1 MDPTKFDM
9 KYAAVRQMIIEQ
21 RFSHLNDKQ
30 REAVFKTEGPLLIL
44 AGAGS
49 GKTTVLIQ
57 RIIHILKF
65 GSGLNNPFAPV
76 DATEDDLLFLA
87 QYLADPLPE
96 NCEHAEELCA
106 VSPPQPWEVIAIT
119 FTNKAAR
126 ELRDRLRDALQD
138 DKAASAVWAHT
149 FHTACLRILRRHSEL
164 LGFAA
169 APTIYDDDDQKRIIT
184 GVLKKMNLSE
194 QTFDVRSVL
203 HTISRAKDQ
212 LQTPK
217 KMREA
222 AAGDFFLSTV
232 ADIYQ
237 EYQAELTHASALD
250 FDDIIM
256 KTVILL
262 KKNPDVLE
270 RYQRQFRYVLVDE
283 YQDTNYAQYVL
294 ISLLAGYYQNICVV
308 GDDDQSIYKFRGAT
322 ISNIL
327 EFEKQF
333 QDAKTIR
340 LEQNYRSTG
349 NILQIANEVI
359 RNNVY
364 RKGKELWT
372 VQEAGQKIRL
382 HAALDQETEA
392 LYVAE
397 TIQEGVGKGRKY
409 NDFAILYR
417 NNVLSDNIVAALI
430 QEQIPYRVYKGRDF
444 FSRAEIRD
452 MFAYLWLLENPADD
466 LRLRRIINVP
476 TRKIGEK
483 SIETAAQLATRERL
497 SLYEIISQ
505 ASAYP
510 ELKRSAAAMERF
522 SALIE
527 ELREQVA
534 TSTLSELYD
543 LLLEKSGYFEML
555 ALKKTAEAEGRIEHI
570 QELKSYIVRYEQTND
585 APTLTGFL
593 EDMALYTDAD
603 QANEQEDAVLLMTMH
618 AAKGLEFPVVFLVG
632 LEKDLFP
639 SFRAQQSSADL
650 EEERRLCY
658 VAITR
663 AKEQLYLTYAQ
674 RRLLYGR
681 FQYEQPSE
689 FLNEMPQELLEM
701 DMPIRNAPPLQGTPQ
716 RQGNGGNFSR
726 RFADSEAK
734 RISPMK
740 QTVPPPDY
748 TVGCR
753 VRHKIFGEG
762 TITAVL
768 PMRNDLLI
776 EVAFDKKGI
785 RRFMASY
792 TAKMIELIQENS

>member
-1 MDPTKFDM
+1 MEPTKFDM

-30 REAVFKTEGPLLIL
+30 REAVFTTEGPLLIL

-57 RIIHILKF
+57 RIIHILRF

-76 DATEDDLLFLA
+76 GATEDDLLFLA

-96 NCEHAEELCA
+96 NRVRAEALCA
-106 VSPPQPWEVIAIT
+106 VSPPQPWEVVAIT

-126 ELRDRLRDALQD
+126 EIRDRLRESLEDNQ
-138 DKAASAVWAHT
+138 AASRVWAYT
-149 FHTACLRILRRHSEL
+149 FHTACLRILRRHTDL
-164 LGFAA
+164 LGFSA

-184 GVLKKMNLSE
+184 GVLKKMNMPE
-194 QTFDVRSVL
+194 KPFDARSVL
-203 HTISRAKDQ
+203 RAISRAKDK

-217 KMREA
+217 KMRQV
-222 AAGDFFLSTV
+222 AAGDYFLTTV

-237 EYQAELTHASALD
+237 EYQAELTRASALD

-256 KTVILL
+256 KTVVLL
-262 KKNPDVLE
+262 NKNPEVLE

-322 ISNIL
+322 VSNIL

-359 RNNVY
+359 RHNVY
-364 RKGKELWT
+364 RKGKRLWT
-372 VQEAGQKIRL
+372 ARQDGRKIRL
-382 HAALDQETEA
+382 HAALNQEAEA

-397 TIQEGVGKGRKY
+397 TIQEGVEQGRKY
-409 NDFAILYR
+409 GDFAILYR

-452 MFAYLWLLENPADD
+452 MFAYLWILENPADD

-476 TRKIGEK
+476 ARKIGEK
-483 SIETAAQLATRERL
+483 SIENAAQIAEKQGL
-497 SLYEIISQ
+497 SLYEVISQ

-510 ELKRSAAAMERF
+510 ELKRGAAAMERF

-527 ELREQVA
+527 SLRDQIE
-534 TSTLSELYD
+534 TLTLSELYD
-543 LLLEKSGYFEML
+543 LLLENSGYL
-555 ALKKTAEAEGRIEHI
+555 QALILKNTAEAEGRIEHI
-570 QELKSYIVRYEQTND
+570 QELKSYIVRYEQSS
-585 APTLTGFL
+585 AVSTLAGFL

-603 QANEQEDAVLLMTMH
+603 QAGEQEDAVLLMTMH
-618 AAKGLEFPVVFLVG
+618 AAKGLEFPVVFLIG
-632 LEKDLFP
+632 LEDGLFP
-639 SFRAQQSSADL
+639 SFLSQQSNEDL

-663 AKEQLYLTYAQ
+663 AKEQLYLTHAQ
-674 RRLLYGR
+674 NRLLYGR
-681 FQYEQPSE
+681 RQNEDPSM
-689 FLNEMPQELLEM
+689 FLDEMPQELLEF
-701 DMPIRNAPPLQGTPQ
+701 DMPFRKAPPRPI
-716 RQGNGGNFSR
+716 NGGSFSR
-726 RFADSEAK
+726 GFPDSGA
-734 RISPMK
+734 RQISPMK
-740 QTVPPPDY
+740 QTAPPPDFS
-748 TVGCR
+748 VGCR
-753 VRHKIFGEG
+753 VRHKVFGEG
-762 TITAVL
+762 IVTAVS
-768 PMRNDLLI
+768 PTRNDVLL
-776 EVAFDKKGI
+776 EVAFDKKGV

-792 TAKMIELIQENS
+792 MANMIELVKTNL